1 MKNSLSLSFIFLSPS
16 LFTATLL
23 LTSQCTIVQSAA
35 NDLIAQTCK
44 HTPYYSLCVTSLK
57 SVTKSS
63 GADVQGLALIMV
75 DIVRAKAS
83 TALRFVNQELKRSP
97 GLRRPLR
104 FCASCYDA
112 ILTADIP
119 EAIEALQKG
128 DPKFAENGTNDAA
141 VEATSCEDGFRG
153 KSPLTNLNRAVHDTS
168 VVASA
173 ITRLLL

>member
-1 MKNSLSLSFIFLSPS
+1 
-16 LFTATLL
+16 
-23 LTSQCTIVQSAA
+23 
-35 NDLIAQTCK
+35 
-44 HTPYYSLCVTSLK
+44 
-57 SVTKSS
+57 
-63 GADVQGLALIMV
+63 MV

-83 TALRFVNQELKRSP
+83 TALRFINQELKRSP

-104 FCASCYDA
+104 FCASSYDA

-141 VEATSCEDGFRG
+141 VEATTCEDGFHG
-153 KSPLTNLNRAVHDTS
+153 KSPLTNLNREVHDNS

-173 ITRLLL
+173 ITRMLL

>member
-1 MKNSLSLSFIFLSPS
+1 MKTSLSLSFIFLSRE
-16 LFTATLL
+16 LFAATLL
-23 LTSQCTIVQSAA
+23 LISHCTIVQSDA

-44 HTPYYSLCVTSLK
+44 NTPYYNLCVTSLT
-57 SVTKSS
+57 SVPESS
-63 GADVQGLALIMV
+63 TADVQGLALIMV
-75 DIVRAKAS
+75 DIVRDKAS
-83 TALRFVNQELKRSP
+83 TTLEFINQEIKRSP
-97 GLRRPLR
+97 ESGRPLR
-104 FCASCYDA
+104 FCASSYDA

-141 VEATSCEDGFRG
+141 IEATSCEDSFQG
-153 KSPLTNLNRAVHDTS
+153 KSPLTKLNKVVHDTS

>member
-1 MKNSLSLSFIFLSPS
+1 MKTSLSLSFIFLSRP

-23 LTSQCTIVQSAA
+23 LISHCIIVQSDA

-44 HTPYYSLCVTSLK
+44 NTPYYNLCVTSLT
-57 SVTKSS
+57 SVPRSS
-63 GADVQGLALIMV
+63 TADVQGLALVMV

-83 TALRFVNQELKRSP
+83 TTLKFINQELKRSP
-97 GLRRPLR
+97 ELRRPLR
-104 FCASCYDA
+104 FCASSYDA

-141 VEATSCEDGFRG
+141 VEASSCEDSFQG
-153 KSPLTNLNRAVHDTS
+153 KSPLTKLNKAVHDTS

>member
-1 MKNSLSLSFIFLSPS
+1 
-16 LFTATLL
+16 
-23 LTSQCTIVQSAA
+23 
-35 NDLIAQTCK
+35 
-44 HTPYYSLCVTSLK
+44 
-57 SVTKSS
+57 
-63 GADVQGLALIMV
+63 
-75 DIVRAKAS
+75 
-83 TALRFVNQELKRSP
+83 
-97 GLRRPLR
+97 LR

-141 VEATSCEDGFRG
+141 VEATSCEDGFHG
-153 KSPLTNLNRAVHDTS
+153 KSPLTNLNREVHGTS